1 MHRLRRWCISSRW
14 HGKSLFPDVTD
25 EHDLE
30 KAAHQYRQSGAE
42 QQPPGE
48 GHSLTL
54 FGVIG
59 GDEQD
64 NGDNDDGK
72 AENAPDDPVH
82 KVPSGIAVDKRQQEK
97 QHCAGKEDD
106 GLELGVAALLA
117 VQLFQCLFFRRLCSR
132 STGSLF
138 LGCRFLWVLAW
149 KSFWKMQIFCQ
160 CYVPF

>member
-1 MHRLRRWCISSRW
+1 MSPMNMIWKKLLTSTVSPALNSSRRERT
-14 HGKSLFPDVTD
+14 F
-25 EHDLE
+25 
-30 KAAHQYRQSGAE
+30 
-42 QQPPGE
+42 
-48 GHSLTL
+48 LTL

-138 LGCRFLWVLAW
+138 LGCRFLWVLA
-149 KSFWKMQIFCQ
+149 
-160 CYVPF
+160 

>member
-1 MHRLRRWCISSRW
+1 MNMIWKKLLTGTVSPALNSSRRERT
-14 HGKSLFPDVTD
+14 F
-25 EHDLE
+25 
-30 KAAHQYRQSGAE
+30 
-42 QQPPGE
+42 
-48 GHSLTL
+48 LTL

-117 VQLFQCLFFRRLCSR
+117 VQLPVPLLSPSVQQKYRQPFSWLPV
-132 STGSLF
+132 SLGAG
-138 LGCRFLWVLAW
+138 LEV
-149 KSFWKMQIFCQ
+149 FWKMQIFCQ